1 MDSLEKIKEEVISC
15 KKCKLH
21 KGRHTPVAGAG
32 NPKARIMLVGEAPGA
47 NEDRQG
53 IPFCG
58 AAGRILDELLVSAGL
73 AREDV
78 YITNILKCRPPN
90 NRDPE
95 SEEIKSCTPYLD
107 RQIEVVKPQVLC
119 CLGNFAA
126 RYIMSKYGF
135 AEEVAGIT
143 KIHGKVFS
151 YHSIFGS
158 LKIIPFYHPAAATYN
173 VNLKSTLIKDFKVL
187 KEVLF

>member
-1 MDSLEKIKEEVISC
+1 MDSLEKIKGEVISC
-15 KKCKLH
+15 RKCKLY
-21 KGRHTPVAGAG
+21 KDRHTPVVGAG

-107 RQIEVVKPQVLC
+107 RQIEIVKPQVLC

-135 AEEVAGIT
+135 AKEVAGIT
-143 KIHGKVFS
+143 KIHGRVFS
-151 YHSIFGS
+151 YHSIFDS

-173 VNLKSTLIKDFKVL
+173 VNLKSILVKDFKIL
-187 KEVLF
+187 KEVLS